1 MTLYIIGNG
10 FDLSHNLN
18 TSFKSFKK
26 FMQKESKESIEKWQ
40 QIVSIDLT
48 ENWSNLEESFEK
60 VDYDYILETC
70 SNYLN
75 NYNENYNNYSNK
87 IDYKQELNKYL
98 DLALKADYYLRKWLK
113 NIELPHKE
121 KYNLEKN
128 NLYLTFNYTN
138 LLEKT
143 YKIKKSNICH
153 IHGDLD
159 YKNRLILG
167 HDNPKIIEN
176 IKNTPSNDTRIIA
189 LNEIVNDSK
198 YKSYKNSNILMKE
211 NKDFFTK
218 CRNVEN
224 IYIIGHSCESIS
236 KVDSEYYKKIASIVD
251 KNNINI
257 YVIYYNASDIPK
269 YTNALT
275 LLGFKNIYFQTYEAI
290 KI

>member
-75 NYNENYNNYSNK
+75 NYNKYLDK
-87 IDYKQELNKYL
+87 KDYKQELNKYL
-98 DLALKADYYLRKWLK
+98 ELALKSDYYLRKWLK
-113 NIELPHKE
+113 NIKLPHKE

-159 YKNRLILG
+159 YSSRLLLG
-167 HDNPKIIEN
+167 HNNPKIIETA
-176 IKNTPSNDTRIIA
+176 KNNQSNDTRFIA
-189 LNEIVNDSK
+189 LNDIINDSK
-198 YKSYKNSNILMKE
+198 YKSYKNSNILIE
-211 NKDFFTK
+211 FFTK

-224 IYIIGHSCESIS
+224 IYIIGHSCDSIS
-236 KVDSEYYKKIASIVD
+236 KVDSDYYKKIASIVD
-251 KNNINI
+251 KNINI
-257 YVIYYNASDIPK
+257 YVIYYYASDIPK
-269 YTNALT
+269 YHQALT
-275 LLGFKNIYFQTYEAI
+275 LLGFKNIYFQTYDTI
-290 KI
+290 KL